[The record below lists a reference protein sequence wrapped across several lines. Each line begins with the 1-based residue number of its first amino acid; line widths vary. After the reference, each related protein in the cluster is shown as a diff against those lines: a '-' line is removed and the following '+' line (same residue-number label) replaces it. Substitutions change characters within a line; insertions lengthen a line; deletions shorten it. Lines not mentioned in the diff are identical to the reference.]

1 MIQVYMTNTATGRP
15 ESIDY
20 STLNCHAD
28 LNNKWISLINPTDK
42 EIESICALTG
52 VQEDIVKAPLDE
64 EERSRIEHEDGYSLI
79 LFDIPYIEEEEGGY
93 YSYTTLPFG
102 FVMGDN
108 FVLTVSIK
116 EPAAI
121 ADFVNGRVKTFL
133 TQKRTRF
140 LFQALYNTS
149 IKYLAYLKQID
160 KASGRIQNELHKST
174 RNKELIQ
181 LLDLEN
187 SLVYF
192 STSLKGNDIVISKLI
207 ATKQIKKYEEDD
219 ELLEDVA
226 IENKQAIEM
235 TNIYRD
241 ILSGT
246 MDAYA
251 SVISNNLNIV
261 MKVLTSVTLLISIP
275 TLIASFFG
283 MNTGVPGQGSIIAFW
298 VVVGV
303 SVVISA
309 VVGFILKKKKLL

>member
-1 MIQVYMTNTATGRP
+1 MIQVFQSNIQLGALDTIDF
-15 ESIDY
+15 ESMV
-20 STLNCHAD
+20 SHAD

-42 EIESICALTG
+42 EINAVCKITG
-52 VQEDIVKAPLDE
+52 VHEDILKAPLDE

-93 YSYTTLPFG
+93 YSYTTLPIG
-102 FVMGDN
+102 FVIGDN
-108 FVLTVSIK
+108 FIVTVSLKSSAVI
-116 EPAAI
+116 E
-121 ADFVNGRVKTFL
+121 DFINGRIKTF
-133 TQKRTRF
+133 TTNKKSRF
-140 LFQALYNTS
+140 LFQALYNTAL
-149 IKYLAYLKQID
+149 KYLAYLKQID

-192 STSLKGNDIVISKLI
+192 STSLKGNDMVISKLI
-207 ATKQIKKYEEDD
+207 ATKMIKKYEEDD

-226 IENKQAIEM
+226 VENKQAIEM
-235 TNIYRD
+235 TSIYRD

-251 SVISNNLNIV
+251 SVISNNLNNV

-275 TLIASFFG
+275 TLIASLFG

-298 VVVGV
+298 VIVGV
-303 SVVISA
+303 SFVISG
-309 VVGFILKKKKLL
+309 VVGYILKKKKLL